1 MSPRISLEIF
11 LLFSPGF
18 TYFVP
23 VSISTINWDL
33 SKLLVLSGDVE
44 SKTGP
49 GPIYKNIVFC
59 LPIEDY
65 SAKYGSYYYARCHQA
80 IKHAVLVWK
89 LRTTM
94 TTGNVTRVPSAKL
107 NSWIQRLSTTWMYK
121 FNSFP
126 ASTSWFSEQ
135 FLRSTNG
142 MLMVSAQDF
151 QNSAILLINSD
162 IYVLA
167 VQESKLRKVDKALF
181 IEGYVTVR
189 KDHNN
194 ILGGGLLLSI
204 QTDTA

>member
-11 LLFSPGF
+11 LLSSPGF
-18 TYFVP
+18 TYIVP
-23 VSISTINWDL
+23 VSISPINWNL
-33 SKLLVLSGDVE
+33 SKLLVLSGDVK
-44 SKTGP
+44 SNTGP

-181 IEGYVTVR
+181 I
-189 KDHNN
+189 
-194 ILGGGLLLSI
+194 
-204 QTDTA
+204 